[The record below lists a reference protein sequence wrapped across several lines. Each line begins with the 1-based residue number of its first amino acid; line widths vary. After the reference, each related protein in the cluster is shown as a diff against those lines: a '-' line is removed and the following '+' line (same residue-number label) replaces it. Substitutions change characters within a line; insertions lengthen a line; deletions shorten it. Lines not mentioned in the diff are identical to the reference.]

1 MLRSVPTYDT
11 EVLFPTTLVSMSLV
25 DKLLI
30 GVPAVLSGVIVLN
43 TKLRDLFSCKAQ
55 L

>member
-1 MLRSVPTYDT
+1 MFRSFPKYDI
-11 EVLFPTTLVSMSLV
+11 EMLFPTTPVSMSLV

-30 GVPAVLSGVIVLN
+30 GVPAVVGGGIVLN
-43 TKLRDLFSCKAQ
+43 TKLRDLFSGKVQ